1 MELSEQKPVGL
12 TGRYINALFE
22 LCSEKKVIHEVV
34 SDFNNLK
41 EHFLSNPEF
50 SQLISSPTIGKV
62 KQTKLIVEIL
72 KKAKANKV
80 TINFCGVL
88 SKNGRVSLLNKIVE
102 EFLREGSRRNGAL
115 NVEVAAPYE
124 LAQSKKSIIEKQI
137 SKNTGREK
145 ILLRTNVDKSLIGG
159 LVIKIGSKM
168 IDNSIKTKLKNLELA
183 MKGES

>member
-22 LCSEKKVIHEVV
+22 LCSEKKVIDEVV
-34 SDFNNLK
+34 SDFNNLQ
-41 EHFLSNPEF
+41 EHYLSNPEI

-102 EFLREGSRRNGAL
+102 EFLREVSRRNGEL
-115 NVEVAAPYE
+115 NVEVESAYE
-124 LAQSKKSIIEKQI
+124 LDQSKKSIIEKQI

>member
-1 MELSEQKPVGL
+1 MTTPAS
-12 TGRYINALFE
+12 
-22 LCSEKKVIHEVV
+22 
-34 SDFNNLK
+34 
-41 EHFLSNPEF
+41 PEF

-102 EFLREGSRRNGAL
+102 EFLREVSRRNGEL
-115 NVEVAAPYE
+115 NVEVESPYE
-124 LAQSKKSIIEKQI
+124 LDQSKKSIIEKQI

-145 ILLRTNVDKSLIGG
+145 ILLRTNVDKSVIGG
-159 LVIKIGSKM
+159 LVIKIGAKM

>member
-22 LCSEKKVIHEVV
+22 LCSEKKIIDEVV

-88 SKNGRVSLLNKIVE
+88 SKNGRVSLLNKIVT
-102 EFLREGSRRNGAL
+102 EFLREVSRRNGEL
-115 NVEVAAPYE
+115 NVEVVSPYE
-124 LAQSKKSIIEKQI
+124 LDQSKKSIIEKQI